1 MSQLKERIMDSQTI
15 ASWGG
20 GVRWSKKKKSKK
32 KLKIREEK
40 GESIL

>member
-1 MSQLKERIMDSQTI
+1 MVG
-15 ASWGG
+15 GG

-32 KLKIREEK
+32 KLKIREDK

>member
-1 MSQLKERIMDSQTI
+1 MGSQAI

-20 GVRWSKKKKSKK
+20 RGEMEQEKKSKK

-40 GESIL
+40 GESILWLC